1 MDALTALH
9 SRSSASELEAP
20 GPTPEQLTNIVK
32 AGLRASDHGRLR
44 PWKFLLI
51 EGNARQ
57 KLGDLF
63 VKVALEDQP
72 DLGNEECTK
81 LQNNPLRAPTIIVIV
96 ARVRPSDKI
105 PAIEQTLSA
114 AGAAQLML
122 LAAHAQGLG
131 AIWKTG
137 KMAYHPRVHSGLGL
151 ENGEQILG
159 FLYFGKIK
167 NAKPANELKVTDF
180 ITPWNG

>member
-9 SRSSASELEAP
+9 TRSSVSDLEAP

-51 EGNARQ
+51 EGSTRQ

-63 VKVALEDQP
+63 VQVALEDKP
-72 DLGNEECTK
+72 DLSNDERTK
-81 LQNNPLRAPTIIVIV
+81 LQNNPLRAPTIIVVV
-96 ARVRPSDKI
+96 AKVRPNDKI

-114 AGAAQLML
+114 AGTAQLML

-131 AIWKTG
+131 GVWKTG
-137 KMAYHPRVHSGLGL
+137 KMAYHPQVHKGLGL
-151 ENGEQILG
+151 EAGDQIIG

-167 NAKPANELKVTDF
+167 NTKTPNELDVNDF
-180 ITPWNG
+180 ITQWSG